1 MGILGA
7 SIAAAIRASA
17 AASAKGAAKATGASS
32 SKGSSSRG
40 SSSSGSSSRG
50 SSSSS
55 SGSSSRSSSSSGGS
69 YTPKGTHY
77 DATIKNNSQSQADQI
92 QKYKDDYAA
101 AAAKGD
107 KAGMDAA
114 HKAAESLRSGWGYS
128 GGEDGSDYISTGGIS
143 GANLGEQMANRYSQG
158 YSDYEQ
164 KMNDAAEAQQKA
176 LQASIDSAVNN
187 LESQKTTIGKNTEA
201 NNAAAEKAYMT
212 AINPNGSY
220 AEGLASQGLS
230 KSGITESSMIS
241 AGNTYQN
248 ALNSNAT
255 TQTEALAEIE
265 RAITQARLNGD
276 IEKANA
282 LADLYKETAAKQL
295 ENVDKINSAFQW
307 GQQFGLSQAE
317 QTGTYNGQATLAA
330 RQFELQ
336 KQQVQQDLEAGK
348 IDMETAR
355 KQLQY
360 IQAQIDNL
368 NAETRYTNSQ
378 TTGQDLTNK
387 YYSTQF

>member
-1 MGILGA
+1 MSILGA

-55 SGSSSRSSSSSGGS
+55 SGSSSRGSSSSGGS
-69 YTPKGTHY
+69 YTPKGTHN

-282 LADLYKETAAKQL
+282 LANLYKETAAKQL
-295 ENVDKINSAFQW
+295 ENVDKINSAYQW

>member
-17 AASAKGAAKATGASS
+17 AASAKGAAKATGSSS
-32 SKGSSSRG
+32 SKGSSSSG

-50 SSSSS
+50 SS
-55 SGSSSRSSSSSGGS
+55 GSSGGS
-69 YTPKGTHY
+69 YTAKGTHN

-107 KAGMDAA
+107 KTGMDAA
-114 HKAAESLRSGWGYS
+114 HKAAEDLRSGWGYS

-230 KSGITESSMIS
+230 NSGITESSMIS

-295 ENVDKINSAFQW
+295 ENVDKINSAYQW

-317 QTGTYNGQATLAA
+317 QLGTYNGQATLAA
-330 RQFELQ
+330 RQFEIQ
-336 KQQVQQDLEAGK
+336 KQQIEEDIAKGK

-368 NAETRYTNSQ
+368 NAETE
-378 TTGQDLTNK
+378 GQKLTNK

>member
-164 KMNDAAEAQQKA
+164 KMNDAAAAQQKA

-255 TQTEALAEIE
+255 TQFEALAEIE
-265 RAITQARLNGD
+265 RAITRARLNGD

-295 ENVDKINSAFQW
+295 ENVDKINSAYQW

-330 RQFELQ
+330 RQLEIQ
-336 KQQVQQDLEAGK
+336 KQQIEEDIANGK
-348 IDMETAR
+348 IDRETAR
-355 KQLQY
+355 KQLQF

-368 NAETRYTNSQ
+368 NAETE
-378 TTGQDLTNK
+378 GQKLTNK

>member
-7 SIAAAIRASA
+7 SIAAALKASA
-17 AASAKGAAKATGASS
+17 AASAKGAAKAAGSSS
-32 SKGSSSRG
+32 SKGSSSSG
-40 SSSSGSSSRG
+40 SSSSSSGSSSRG
-50 SSSSS
+50 SSSS
-55 SGSSSRSSSSSGGS
+55 GSS
-69 YTPKGTHY
+69 YTPKGTHN
-77 DATIKNNSQSQADQI
+77 DATIKSNSQSQAEQI

-128 GGEDGSDYISTGGIS
+128 GGEDGSDFISTGGIS

-164 KMNDAAEAQQKA
+164 KMNAAAEAQQKA
-176 LQASIDSAVNN
+176 LQASIDSAVASLN
-187 LESQKTTIGKNTEA
+187 SQKSDVMKQTEA
-201 NNAAAEKAYMT
+201 NNAAAEKAYMQSIKPGGST
-212 AINPNGSY
+212 AETLAANGLLTS
-220 AEGLASQGLS
+220 GL
-230 KSGITESSMIS
+230 TESSQIS
-241 AGNTYQN
+241 AGNAYQN
-248 ALNSNAT
+248 ALNSNAI
-255 TQTEALAEIE
+255 TQIEALAKIE
-265 RAITQARLNGD
+265 QAITQARLTGD

-282 LADLYKETAAKQL
+282 LADLYKEVAAKGY
-295 ENVDKINSAFQW
+295 ENTQNIVAAGQW

-368 NAETRYTNSQ
+368 NAETE
-378 TTGQDLTNK
+378 GQKLTNK

>member
-32 SKGSSSRG
+32 SKGSSS
-40 SSSSGSSSRG
+40 SSSGSSSRG

-55 SGSSSRSSSSSGGS
+55 SGGS
-69 YTPKGTHY
+69 YTAKGTHN

-255 TQTEALAEIE
+255 TQLEALAEIE

-295 ENVDKINSAFQW
+295 ENVDKINSAYQW

-368 NAETRYTNSQ
+368 NASTRYTNSQ

>member
-7 SIAAAIRASA
+7 SIAAAIKASA

-32 SKGSSSRG
+32 SKGSSS
-40 SSSSGSSSRG
+40 SGSSSRG
-50 SSSSS
+50 SSSS
-55 SGSSSRSSSSSGGS
+55 GGS
-69 YTPKGTHY
+69 YTAKGTHN

-255 TQTEALAEIE
+255 TQSEALAEIE
-265 RAITQARLNGD
+265 RAITQARLNGE

-295 ENVDKINSAFQW
+295 ENVDKINSAHQW
-307 GQQFGLSQAE
+307 GQNFGLSQAE